1 MWYPKGYYIC
11 DIMEKQRFILPMTL
25 EDEAFFFEAQILKV
39 TDEKYRIE
47 FDKKYQA
54 IFEEKIQVIHSS
66 YDFAKIA
73 LVGIGFIG
81 VQDSFDT
88 NKFND
93 LQLIRD
99 YLPREWVDVYNRSK
113 GWLDLKTERLV
124 HQLANYLKKSM
135 NDGGITANKLLE
147 TGQIS
152 KNQLYSVL
160 RMGNPSRPNY
170 SISTLAK
177 VLSLLNLEVELHEKK
192 KLTKD

>member
-1 MWYPKGYYIC
+1 
-11 DIMEKQRFILPMTL
+11 MTL